1 MQKTI
6 MAIAS
11 GAALV
16 LGIYLGFGQHTET
29 DYPLTGLQ
37 FETPQGASLDL
48 GSLKG
53 KVSVINFWATWCPP
67 CVEEMPELDEL
78 YTTELKPEGIEM
90 IGIAIDSPSAVK
102 TFLEKTSVQ
111 YPILMAGFGGTEL
124 AKDLGNDQGGLPF
137 TVILSEDGNVLLKKA
152 GRIQME
158 SIRNALKSH
167 P

>member
-1 MQKTI
+1 MQKMI
-6 MAIAS
+6 M
-11 GAALV
+11 GVAAGVALS
-16 LGIYLGFGQHTET
+16 LGVYLGFGQHKEAS
-29 DYPLTGLQ
+29 YPLTGLQ

-48 GSLKG
+48 ASLKG

-78 YTTELKPEGIEM
+78 YAKELKLEGVEM
-90 IGIAIDSPSAVK
+90 VGIAIDSPSAVK
-102 TFLEKTSVQ
+102 AFLEKTPVQ
-111 YPILMAGFGGTEL
+111 YPVLMAGFGGTEL
-124 AKDLGNDQGGLPF
+124 AKQLGNDQGGLPF